1 MDVDLVKLKLAYD
14 DRINR
19 KIPNPAGMG
28 FISKPWEL
36 EQQQEARGTVA
47 RVILILG
54 HIKVAFLFLAVK
66 KSIFLLMV
74 D

>member
-1 MDVDLVKLKLAYD
+1 MDVDLLKLKLAYD
-14 DRINR
+14 DQINR